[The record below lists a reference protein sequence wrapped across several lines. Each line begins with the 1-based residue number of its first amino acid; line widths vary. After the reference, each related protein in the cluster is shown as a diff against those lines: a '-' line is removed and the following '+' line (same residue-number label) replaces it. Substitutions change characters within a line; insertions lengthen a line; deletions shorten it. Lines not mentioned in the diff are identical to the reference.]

1 MINPAVDMAIRFACL
16 TNPQHRHEPL
26 VTSTNR
32 DWWQKLASII
42 LTNLNLARILVRLL
56 NEQFD
61 DIEQD
66 TTNCDQ
72 ANDHNKDIT
81 VFAGILL

>member
-1 MINPAVDMAIRFACL
+1 MSISSL
-16 TNPQHRHEPL
+16 TLAMRL
-26 VTSTNR
+26 VTKIGFNNITQSEF
-32 DWWQKLASII
+32 S
-42 LTNLNLARILVRLL
+42 RILVRLL

-66 TTNCDQ
+66 TTNSDQ